1 MRRTETTGL
10 YSETG
15 VLLDADS
22 SHRPHA
28 KFWRTVFQFDESKLD
43 LTVAARNALGA
54 AIPLAAGAIAGSP
67 ESGLVA
73 SIGALNVCFS
83 DGRDPYYHRARR
95 MLASSVLVALAVFA
109 GGIAGASRPV
119 AGLMAVFSGF
129 AAGLMAALG
138 PPASDI
144 AVTSLVTL
152 IVFSAQSLSL
162 DRAAASGFLALAGG
176 LVQTVLSLALWP
188 LQRHRPER
196 RALADAYRELAG
208 IASAPANAS
217 EPPPATSQMT
227 QAQNLLATLHSQHT
241 IEAERYL
248 SLLNQAERIRLR
260 LLTLSRLRTRL
271 MREAGGQT
279 HAELLDRAVNMTS
292 SLLHAIAA
300 ALDAAKTSVAAEPVV
315 ELQAIAENFRRST
328 PGVQVAALIND
339 ARAQLD
345 ALAGQLR
352 SAAELASHATP
363 RGELEFVHRQA
374 RRNWRLRLGGAL
386 ATLRAHLS
394 LESSSFRHAVRL
406 AVCLAAGETLAS
418 ILGWRRS
425 YWLPMTIALVL
436 KPDFTSTFSRG
447 VLRLSGTF
455 AGLLAT
461 TALFHAVAPGVA
473 LKIALIAI
481 FIFLLRYIGAANY
494 GLLTANVSAMV
505 VTMISL
511 TGIAPSQV
519 IGPRAMNTAAGGLLA
534 LIAYLLWPTWEREQV
549 GDALAEL
556 LEAYR
561 RYFHAVREAYL
572 NPHRSYLAELDRT
585 RQAARV
591 ARTNAVASVD
601 RVLAEPGATPERAQ
615 LLSAMLAS
623 SHRLAHAI
631 MSLEAGLT
639 ASAPAAPRAEFRSFT
654 HQVELTLHS
663 LAAALRGS
671 PLSLPDLPDLREAHH
686 ALVAD
691 QDGGNV
697 ARYDLVNTETDRLTN
712 SLNTLTEQVIQWL
725 GREAQA

>member
-1 MRRTETTGL
+1 M
-10 YSETG
+10 
-15 VLLDADS
+15 LLDSDS
-22 SHRPHA
+22 GKHRPHA
-28 KFWRTVFQFDESKLD
+28 TFWRTVFQFDKSKLD
-43 LTVAARNALGA
+43 LTIAARNALGT
-54 AIPLAAGAIAGSP
+54 AIPLVGGAIAGSP
-67 ESGLVA
+67 ASGLVA

-95 MLASSVLVALAVFA
+95 MLASSVLVAFAVFA
-109 GGIAGASRPV
+109 GAIAGASRPV
-119 AGLMAVFSGF
+119 AGLLAVISAF
-129 AAGLMAALG
+129 AAGLMVALG

-176 LVQTVLSLALWP
+176 LVQTLLSLAFWP

-196 RALADAYRELAG
+196 RALAAVYRELAG

-217 EPPPATSQMT
+217 APPPATGEMT
-227 QAQNLLATLHSQHT
+227 RAQDLLSTLHFQHT

-271 MREAGGQT
+271 RREAAGQAY
-279 HAELLDRAVNMTS
+279 AELLDRSVEV
-292 SLLHAIAA
+292 IASP
-300 ALDAAKTSVAAEPVV
+300 LS
-315 ELQAIAENFRRST
+315 AIAEALEAADTSIT
-328 PGVQVAALIND
+328 GEPVIEVQALAEKLREPLQHAQTAALVND

-352 SAAELASHATP
+352 SATELASHATV

-374 RRNWRLRLGGAL
+374 RRHWRLRLGGAL
-386 ATLRAHLS
+386 ATLRAHLT

-406 AVCLAAGETLAS
+406 AACLAAGEVLAAG
-418 ILGWRRS
+418 LGWRRS

-436 KPDFTSTFSRG
+436 KPDFTTTFSRG
-447 VLRLSGTF
+447 VLRLAGTF
-455 AGLLAT
+455 AGLLVT
-461 TALFHAVAPGVA
+461 TALFHFVAPGIAVE
-473 LKIALIAI
+473 IALITI
-481 FIFLLRYIGAANY
+481 SIFLLRYVGAANY

-505 VTMISL
+505 VMMISL

-519 IGPRAMNTAAGGLLA
+519 IGPRAMNTAAGGVLA
-534 LIAYLLWPTWEREQV
+534 LLAYLLWPTWEREQV
-549 GDALAEL
+549 GDALAGL

-561 RYFHAVREAYL
+561 RYFHAIREAYL
-572 NPHRSYLAELDRT
+572 SSHQSYAAELDRT

-591 ARTNAVASVD
+591 ARTNVVASVD
-601 RVLAEPGATPERAQ
+601 RVLAEPGTSPGRAT

-623 SHRLAHAI
+623 SHRVAHAM

-639 ASAPAAPRAEFRSFT
+639 ATETATARVEFRSFT

-671 PLSLPDLPDLREAHH
+671 PLLPADLPDLREAHH
-686 ALVAD
+686 ALIAAQGD
-691 QDGGNV
+691 GNV

-712 SLNTLTEQVIQWL
+712 SLNTLSEQVMKWI
-725 GREAQA
+725 RHDRRA

>member
-1 MRRTETTGL
+1 M
-10 YSETG
+10 
-15 VLLDADS
+15 
-22 SHRPHA
+22 
-28 KFWRTVFQFDESKLD
+28 FQFDQSKLD
-43 LTVAARNALGA
+43 LTIAARNALGT
-54 AIPLAAGAIAGSP
+54 AIPLIAGAIAGSP

-83 DGRDPYYHRARR
+83 DGRDPYYVRARR
-95 MLASSVLVALAVFA
+95 MFASSVLVAFAVFA

-119 AGLMAVFSGF
+119 AGLLAVISGF
-129 AAGLMAALG
+129 AAGLMVALG

-176 LVQTVLSLALWP
+176 LVETLLSLAFWP

-196 RALADAYRELAG
+196 RALADVYRELAG
-208 IASAPANAS
+208 IASAPANAY

-227 QAQNLLATLHSQHT
+227 QAQNLLSTLHSQHT

-271 MREAGGQT
+271 MRDASGQPYS
-279 HAELLDRAVNMTS
+279 ELLDRAVEVVAP
-292 SLLHAIAA
+292 LLGAVAD
-300 ALDAAKTSVAAEPVV
+300 ALDTAANGAAPPEPILK
-315 ELQAIAENFRRST
+315 LQALAEKFREPLRDAQL
-328 PGVQVAALIND
+328 GGLVND

-352 SAAELASHATP
+352 SAIELTHHATT

-374 RRNWRLRLGGAL
+374 RRHWRLRLGGAL
-386 ATLRAHLS
+386 ATLRAHLTF
-394 LESSSFRHAVRL
+394 ESPSFRHAVRL
-406 AVCLAAGETLAS
+406 AVCLAAGEVLAAS
-418 ILGWRRS
+418 LGWRRS

-436 KPDFTSTFSRG
+436 KPDFTTTFSRG
-447 VLRLSGTF
+447 VLRLGGTF

-461 TALFHAVAPGVA
+461 TALFHFVAPGVA
-473 LKIALIAI
+473 VEIALITI
-481 FIFLLRYIGAANY
+481 SIFLLRYIGAANY

-505 VTMISL
+505 VMMISL

-519 IGPRAMNTAAGGLLA
+519 IGPRAMNTAAGGVLSLV
-534 LIAYLLWPTWEREQV
+534 AYLLWPTWEREQV
-549 GDALAEL
+549 GDALADL

-572 NPHRSYLAELDRT
+572 NADQSHVAELDRT

-591 ARTNAVASVD
+591 ARTNAVGSVD
-601 RVLAEPGATPERAQ
+601 RVLAEPGTSAERAK

-623 SHRLAHAI
+623 SHRIAHAI

-639 ASAPAAPRAEFRSFT
+639 ASEAATPPAEFRSFT

-671 PLSLPDLPDLREAHH
+671 PLSPADLPDLREAHH
-686 ALVAD
+686 ALVANEG
-691 QDGGNV
+691 DGNA

-712 SLNTLTEQVIQWL
+712 SLNTLAEQVMNWIRRDER
-725 GREAQA
+725 G

>member
-1 MRRTETTGL
+1 LTAGL
-10 YSETG
+10 YAETG
-15 VLLDADS
+15 VLLDTDS

-28 KFWRTVFQFDESKLD
+28 KFWRTVFQFDKSKLD
-43 LTVAARNALGA
+43 FTIATRNALGT
-54 AIPLAAGAIAGSP
+54 AIPLVAGAIAGSP

-73 SIGALNVCFS
+73 GIGALNVCFS

-95 MLASSVLVALAVFA
+95 MFASSVLVAFAVFVGA
-109 GGIAGASRPV
+109 IAGASRPV
-119 AGLMAVFSGF
+119 AGLLAVISGF
-129 AAGLMAALG
+129 VAGLMVALG
-138 PPASDI
+138 PPVSDI

-176 LVQTVLSLALWP
+176 LVQTVLSLAFWP

-196 RALADAYRELAG
+196 RALADVYRELAG
-208 IASAPANAS
+208 IASAPANAF
-217 EPPPATSQMT
+217 EPPPGTSEMT
-227 QAQNLLATLHSQHT
+227 HAQDVLSTLHTQHT

-271 MREAGGQT
+271 MRDATGQPY
-279 HAELLDRAVNMTS
+279 AELLDRSVDVIAF
-292 SLLHAIAA
+292 LLNAIAE
-300 ALDAAKTSVAAEPVV
+300 ALDAAETSIAAEPVV
-315 ELQAIAENFRRST
+315 ELQALAEKFRE
-328 PGVQVAALIND
+328 PLNDGHIAALVND

-352 SAAELASHATP
+352 SAAELASHATV

-374 RRNWRLRLGGAL
+374 RRHWRLRLGGAL
-386 ATLRAHLS
+386 ATLRAHLT

-406 AVCLAAGETLAS
+406 AACLAAGEVLAAS
-418 ILGWRRS
+418 LGWRRS

-436 KPDFTSTFSRG
+436 KPDFTTTFSRG
-447 VLRLSGTF
+447 VLRLGGTF
-455 AGLLAT
+455 AGLLLT
-461 TALFHAVAPGVA
+461 TALFHFIAPAMA
-473 LKIALIAI
+473 LEIALITI
-481 FIFLLRYIGAANY
+481 CIFLLRYIGAANY

-505 VTMISL
+505 VMMISL

-519 IGPRAMNTAAGGLLA
+519 IGPRAMNTAVGGVLS

-561 RYFHAVREAYL
+561 RYFHTVREAYL
-572 NPHRSYLAELDRT
+572 NPHHSYTAELDRT

-601 RVLAEPGATPERAQ
+601 RVLAEPGTSSERAK

-623 SHRLAHAI
+623 SHRVAHAM

-639 ASAPAAPRAEFRSFT
+639 ASEAVSPRADFRSFT

-671 PLSLPDLPDLREAHH
+671 PLSPADLPDLREAHH
-686 ALVAD
+686 ALVAA
-691 QDGGNV
+691 DGDGNR

-712 SLNTLTEQVIQWL
+712 SLDTLSEQVMNWI
-725 GREAQA
+725 RRDRRA